1 MDRAP
6 GSQHP
11 MSDRPPVML
20 TQLIGSPVVNPNGES
35 LGRVQDLIVRL
46 ADSSG
51 YPPVTG
57 LKVRVAGRDLF
68 VAATVLA
75 KLEPGE
81 ARLQTQQLDLG
92 RFERRP
98 GEVLLREDILDRRL
112 INVGTG
118 RPIHAND
125 LAMAQLDDRWRLVGV
140 DPSPRGLFRRLLP
153 PGMRRRKRRPAPLI
167 NWHDV
172 QPFVGHVPTARL
184 LIPLQRLKR
193 LHPAQIADLVEGS
206 SHEEGEEII
215 DAVEAD
221 PELTADVFE
230 ELDPDHQAEFLRSKS
245 DAEAAAILGRMA
257 PDDAADLLSELD
269 QRRRLPVLNLM
280 PPSQQHKLRALLQYN
295 PSTAGG
301 MMSPDYIAVP
311 RGSSYAQA
319 LDRVRTDTKVPAQ
332 LLSAVF
338 VTDQDGRV
346 LGTVN
351 TVTLVRGKPD
361 TPIEAADGLTRAR
374 VTVDDELPDIALL
387 MADFNL
393 IAVPVTDQD
402 GRLMGAISVDDV
414 LEATLPDDW
423 RRRAEASQ
431 GG

>member
-6 GSQHP
+6 ANQHP

-20 TQLIGSPVVNPNGES
+20 TQLIGSPVVNPNSER
-35 LGRVQDLIVRL
+35 LGRVEDLIVRL

-51 YPPVTG
+51 YPPITG
-57 LKVRVAGRDLF
+57 LKVRVAGHNLF
-68 VAATVLA
+68 VSASMLA
-75 KLEPGE
+75 KLQPGE
-81 ARLQTQQLDLG
+81 ARLGTQQLDFG

-125 LAMAQLDDRWRLVGV
+125 LALAQLDERWRLVGV
-140 DPSPRGLFRRLLP
+140 DPSPRGLLRRLLP

-257 PDDAADLLSELD
+257 PDDAADLLSELA

-311 RGSSYAQA
+311 RGTNFAQA
-319 LDRVRTDTKVPAQ
+319 LERIRSDNKVPAQ
-332 LLSAVF
+332 LLTAVF
-338 VTDQDGRV
+338 ITDADGRI
-346 LGTVN
+346 LGTVS
-351 TVTLVRGKPD
+351 TVTLLRGKPE
-361 TPIEAADGLTRAR
+361 TAIESAEGISKAH
-374 VTVDDELPDIALL
+374 VKVDDELPDIALL

-393 IAVPVTDQD
+393 IAVAVTDQN

-414 LEATLPDDW
+414 LEASLPDDW